1 MKKLYLVILLLS
13 TSQLLFSQ
21 QIECNMTFSQGNAQ
35 MQSDLVASICGDMLN
50 YTVYPDYNMTPIK
63 KLRISFDVLQK
74 TDGSGYN
81 GTDAEITQYFN
92 DFIDSVN
99 IRLANLK
106 ILSPSVPSPHVIDS
120 RIRYVLNKVCFYKSD
135 NLYTYPSRASNYFFA
150 IDSIY
155 NSVIL
160 TRQDLSTI
168 DKYNTLHLI
177 MIPKFSDPAGGMAR
191 GLSDNKWVVLKGYEY
206 SFNWAA
212 SKAVSIHEQADHL
225 IHAVGHAL
233 GLQHNFFEP
242 PPKYPQ
248 CDDCGDNGCPAVAT
262 SNNYMDY
269 NWRNEYSFSE
279 CQLAK
284 MHYCLMGNYGTIKED
299 YIQDYCNFD
308 DTQSITINT
317 GQDITWNSSRNLL
330 GNLSISG
337 KLSINC
343 NISIPNA
350 GKVFVNNGGKLILSQ
365 GNFDNTC
372 NNTWAGIEVQNGGYL
387 ELNST
392 SISDYSID
400 VKSGGTLRIIG
411 GLTISGNNHIDIES
425 GGYICVDNSITL
437 NLTDALSVI
446 NLHNGYNLG
455 VNTAFV
461 TNPGTCNSILST
473 LNKIGSGYIYEF
485 NDVFIQN
492 ESLTANQYIP
502 GNNISAGTNVTNSKP
517 QGPVV
522 IKSGANVVFD
532 ADVNTLLDKG
542 FDVEL
547 GASFETK

>member
-1 MKKLYLVILLLS
+1 
-13 TSQLLFSQ
+13 
-21 QIECNMTFSQGNAQ
+21 MTYSQGNAQ
-35 MQSDLVASICGDMLN
+35 MQSAMEASACGDKLN

-74 TDGSGYN
+74 TDGTCYN
-81 GTDAEITQYFN
+81 GTDAEITQYFSN
-92 DFIDSVN
+92 FIDSVN

-106 ILSPSVPSPHVIDS
+106 VLTPTVSSPNVIDS
-120 RIRYVLNKVCFYKSD
+120 RIRFVLNKVCFYKSD
-135 NLYTYPSRASNYFFA
+135 DLYTYPNRKGTNLSNLVIA

-155 NSVIL
+155 NNVIL
-160 TRQDLSTI
+160 IRQDLSSV

-177 MIPKFSDPAGGMAR
+177 MIPKFDDPIGGMAR
-191 GLSDNKWVVLKGYEY
+191 GLSDNKWVELKGYEY

-225 IHAVGHAL
+225 IHEVGHAL

-269 NWRNEYSFSE
+269 HWRNEYSFSE
-279 CQLAK
+279 CQVAK
-284 MHYCLMGNYGTIKED
+284 MHYSLMGNYGNIKED

-308 DTQSITINT
+308 NTQSISINT
-317 GQDITWNSSRNLL
+317 GQNITWNSSKNLL
-330 GNLSISG
+330 GNLYISG
-337 KLSINC
+337 KLSLNC
-343 NISIPNA
+343 NISIPNV
-350 GKVFVNNGGKLILSQ
+350 GKVLVNNGGKLIVSQ

-392 SISDYSID
+392 TIADYSID

-425 GGYICVDNSITL
+425 GGYICVDNGITI
-437 NLTDALSVI
+437 NLTDPLSVI
-446 NLHNGYNLG
+446 NLYNGYNFG
-455 VNTAFV
+455 VNTAYV
-461 TNPGTCNSILST
+461 TNPGTCTNIFSAI
-473 LNKIGSGYIYEF
+473 NKTGSGSI
-485 NDVFIQN
+485 DVFIQN
-492 ESLTANQYIP
+492 ESLTGNQYIP

-522 IKSGANVVFD
+522 LKNGSNTVLD
-532 ADVNTLLDKG
+532 AEVNIVLDYG
-542 FDVEL
+542 FEVEN